1 MNVPILNNFIT
12 IAEQVGVVFVIVL
25 LGFAGGKTGLFGDE
39 ASDGMANIA
48 VSYVTPALV
57 IMAFQ
62 REFEMSLVHGFLLTM
77 AGDLLA
83 FFFCV
88 VLSLLVIRQGKPER
102 KSVLRTAT
110 IFSNIGMMA
119 LPLQQALFGSD
130 GVFYCAASIAV
141 FNLTFW
147 SYCAVTMGERG
158 KGEWKSVL
166 KRVFL
171 NPGILGTIV
180 GLILFFGSITVPKI
194 PAIAMNNLANL
205 NMPMCMLVIGQR
217 LSKIPL
223 KTLFNDKGIWKT
235 VGIRLILVPLIMAAA
250 LWLLGIRGPVAV
262 CLVISVAAPTAAS
275 VNFLAITYKQDVDLA
290 AKSVSM
296 HTILSLIS
304 MPVLIALVYGWLM

>member
-25 LGFAGGKTGLFGDE
+25 LGFAGGRTGLFGDE

-48 VSYVTPALV
+48 VNYVTPALV

-62 REFEMSLVHGFLLTM
+62 REFEMALVNGFLLTM

-83 FFFCV
+83 FVFCV
-88 VLSLLVIRQGKPER
+88 FLSVLVFCRGKTER
-102 KSVLRTAT
+102 RSVLRAAT
-110 IFSNIGMMA
+110 IFGNIGMMA

-147 SYCAVTMGERG
+147 SYCAVTMSE
-158 KGEWKSVL
+158 KGGWKSVI
-166 KRVFL
+166 KRVMC

-180 GLILFFGSITVPKI
+180 GLVLFFCSITVPKV
-194 PAIAMNNLANL
+194 PATVMNNLANL

-223 KTLFNDKGIWKT
+223 ETLFNDKGIWST
-235 VGIRLILVPLIMAAA
+235 VALRLVLVPLLMTAV
-250 LWLLGIRGPVAV
+250 LWMIGIRGPVAV
-262 CLVISVAAPTAAS
+262 CLVISVAAPAAAS
-275 VNFLAITYKQDVDLA
+275 VNILAITYKQDVDLA

-296 HTILSLIS
+296 HTILSLIT
-304 MPVLIALVYGWLM
+304 MPVLIAVVYSLLM